1 MNKLL
6 LPLMF
11 FILFS
16 CKNKSEKIRP
26 VLASISESVY
36 ASGIIKS
43 KNQYQAY
50 VKVNGIIENVFV
62 SEGDTV
68 KNGSTILTISNETQK
83 LNKQNAELSANF
95 SDFYTNQGKLKEAKL
110 FIRLSKYKMLN
121 DSSLFMRQKNLWRQQ
136 VGTKA
141 ELEQKELAYQ
151 DSRSYYYSSILKYDD
166 LKRQINFSS
175 SQSKKN
181 LLISSRQERD
191 FTLRS
196 EIDGKVYNLYKK
208 KGEIVDLQTPVA
220 IIGDAKHFLLQMQV
234 DEYDIIKIK
243 IGLTVL
249 LTMDSYKGKVFEAK
263 VSKIYPFMN
272 ERSKTFLIE
281 ATFSKQ
287 PLLLYPNT
295 TFEANII
302 LRTKY
307 NAILVPRGYI
317 LNDSIVI
324 KSNGDKVIIKTG
336 LKDYQNIEIVS
347 GVGAHDELIKPV
359 Q

>member
-6 LPLMF
+6 FSLMC
-11 FILFS
+11 FILVS
-16 CKNKSEKIRP
+16 CKNKTEKIRP

-50 VKVNGIIENVFV
+50 SKVNGIIETVFV

-68 KNGSTILTISNETQK
+68 KHGSTILTISNETQK

-95 SDFYTNQGKLKEAKL
+95 SDFYNNQGKLKEAKL
-110 FIRLSKYKMLN
+110 FIGLSNYKMLN
-121 DSSLFMRQKNLWRQQ
+121 DSSLFIRQKNLWQQQ

-151 DSRSYYYSSILKYDD
+151 DSRNSYYSSIVKYDD
-166 LKRQINFSS
+166 LKRQLNFSS

-181 LLISSRQERD
+181 LIISSKQESD
-191 FTLRS
+191 FTLKS
-196 EIDGKVYNLYKK
+196 DIDGKVYNLYKK
-208 KGEIVDLQTPVA
+208 KGEIVDLQTPLAV
-220 IIGDAKHFLLQMQV
+220 IGDAKRFLLQMQV

-243 IGLTVL
+243 VGLTVL
-249 LTMDSYKGKVFEAK
+249 VTMDSYKGKVFEAK
-263 VSKIYPFMN
+263 TTKIYPFMN
-272 ERSKTFLIE
+272 ERSKTFLVE
-281 ATFSKQ
+281 AAFSNQ

-302 LRTKY
+302 LRTKD
-307 NAILVPRGYI
+307 NAMLIPRGFI

-324 KSNGDKVIIKTG
+324 KSNGEKVIVKTG

-347 GVGAHDELIKPV
+347 GVGARDELIKPV
-359 Q
+359 E